1 MEKND
6 NTAKALGRNLPI
18 STKQSIEIGSF
29 IKGKT
34 IVKAK
39 TMLKDVI
46 AKKVAVPF
54 TRFNKDMGHKKGNIA
69 AGRYPINASTE
80 ILNILNSAESNAA
93 NKGLGS
99 DLFIKMFVANK
110 GTGQWHYGRQRRRRM
125 KRTHVE
131 IIVEELKRKNKQKP
145 KQETP
150 KVETKPKAKVTPKEQ
165 PKETPKV
172 EKKEVPQ
179 KVEIKDQKEETKK

>member
-6 NTAKALGRNLPI
+6 NTAKVLGRNLPI
-18 STKQSIEIGSF
+18 STKQSIEIGTF

-34 IVKAK
+34 IAKAK
-39 TMLKDVI
+39 IMLANVI

-80 ILNILNSAESNAA
+80 VLNLLNSAESNAA

-99 DLFIKMFVANK
+99 DLFIKMFVANQ

-125 KRTHVE
+125 KRTHIE
-131 IIVEELKRKNKQKP
+131 IIVEEMKKKQKP
-145 KQETP
+145 KQKTS
-150 KVETKPKAKVTPKEQ
+150 KVETKETPEAKVTSKEQ
-165 PKETPKV
+165 LKKTPKV
-172 EKKEVPQ
+172 EKKEKIQ
-179 KVEIKDQKEETKK
+179 KAESKAQKEEIKK